1 MKANPFS
8 KIKNMISA
16 CFETNTLK
24 SVLSGAG
31 IKSNLL
37 IFDIGAHKGQTSSH
51 FCKLFPQ
58 SIIHAF
64 EPSPYLF
71 AEADKNLSK
80 KKNIICHN
88 FALGDTMKKHLLLDL
103 IPIYVD
109 KLSKPKRTIPR
120 GFQSVSSM
128 DSAYLKIFLK
138 LTY

>member
-1 MKANPFS
+1 MKANPFG
-8 KIKNMISA
+8 KIKTMISA

-24 SVLSGAG
+24 SVLSDAG
-31 IKSNLL
+31 IKRNLM

-64 EPSPYLF
+64 EPSPSLF
-71 AEADKNLSK
+71 AEANKNLSK

-88 FALGDTMKKHLLLDL
+88 FLPWGTPMKKHFLPDL
-103 IPIYVD
+103 IPTYVD

-138 LTY
+138 LT